1 MIAMRMLTRRLFVSL
16 VLLSL
21 LLLGLPPMLLAGA
34 PAERSAQITILQV
47 NDLYDIT
54 PVEKGTKGGL
64 ARVATLRDRVAKDSP
79 NTIFILAGDFL
90 SPSTM
95 SSIFQGQQM
104 VATLNAAGL
113 DLATFGNHE
122 FDYGEAATLERMRE
136 SRFAWVS
143 SNVID
148 PKTGLPFGNAVS
160 FALRRFG
167 DIRVAFIG
175 LTTPETTVLSKGARD
190 LKFLDPIAT
199 AKDMVARA
207 KRVKADVIVALTH
220 LYMADDKKLAAA
232 VPEIDLILGGHDHER
247 MDATVGRTLIFKAG
261 SDGISLG
268 RIDLAVHAGPKG
280 RKVEAK
286 WALIPVTD
294 QVPDK
299 PEVAGVV
306 KQYAGLMKDRLGVR
320 AGETTAPLDT
330 RNEIVRAQE
339 SAVGNLVADLIR
351 EALKADVALVNGGGL
366 RGSAVTP
373 AGPLTRGDVLKIL
386 PFANK
391 IVKFEVSGEA
401 LRAALENGLSQVEKA
416 AGRFPQVSGI
426 RYAFDPKKAPGA
438 RLVSVNV
445 GGKPLDPKSTYTLAT
460 FDFILGG
467 GDGYTMFK
475 GAKVLVPAEM
485 GPMDSDVLLERLQAG
500 PISPATDG
508 RIQRAP

>member
-1 MIAMRMLTRRLFVSL
+1 
-16 VLLSL
+16 
-21 LLLGLPPMLLAGA
+21 
-34 PAERSAQITILQV
+34 
-47 NDLYDIT
+47 
-54 PVEKGTKGGL
+54 
-64 ARVATLRDRVAKDSP
+64 
-79 NTIFILAGDFL
+79 
-90 SPSTM
+90 
-95 SSIFQGQQM
+95 
-104 VATLNAAGL
+104 
-113 DLATFGNHE
+113 
-122 FDYGEAATLERMRE
+122 
-136 SRFAWVS
+136 
-143 SNVID
+143 
-148 PKTGLPFGNAVS
+148 
-160 FALRRFG
+160 
-167 DIRVAFIG
+167 
-175 LTTPETTVLSKGARD
+175 
-190 LKFLDPIAT
+190 
-199 AKDMVARA
+199 
-207 KRVKADVIVALTH
+207 
-220 LYMADDKKLAAA
+220 
-232 VPEIDLILGGHDHER
+232 